1 MDSYHPPTQDAG
13 SSSRRPRLLILVG
26 MVGSGKTT
34 LAEAMVKTGWVRA
47 SQDDAPSKRRQ
58 ECEEMVRGALREGK
72 DVIVDRVDFDPQ
84 YVPL

>member
-1 MDSYHPPTQDAG
+1 MVLFALSTQDAG
-13 SSSRRPRLLILVG
+13 STPRRSRLLILVG

-58 ECEEMVRGALREGK
+58 ECEAMVRSALQEGK

-84 YVPL
+84 

>member
-1 MDSYHPPTQDAG
+1 
-13 SSSRRPRLLILVG
+13 

-58 ECEEMVRGALREGK
+58 ECEAMVRSALGEGK

-84 YVPL
+84 YVLL